1 MRDWEARRSNEISE
15 NILVTHIVSL
25 LLFLM
30 ILLSFFSYSSYSPVS
45 NNFSSLEII
54 VLAFCIIAAV
64 YVTRKLLTSF
74 TFLDRPK
81 IDEILLLVIILP
93 VTFAFLWYSKG
104 FVGGEVLLIV
114 PAVITAIAF
123 GRVAGVGEALFSCG
137 LLFLLDYILHGTIPV
152 EVFQATLIITGV
164 TTLMAWLV
172 GGLIE
177 VERATQQELLKLADY
192 DHLTGLINCR
202 FFQEKLSVSL
212 RQAVA
217 GAHALSLALLDVDQL
232 NYYNQVYGYQQGDE
246 ILRAIGGLLREEVRE
261 PCYAARYGSDE
272 FMLVLPGQD
281 KPAARNIAGAITEKL
296 VRQATAALLENRSAG
311 SWRDFTISTGL
322 ACCPDDGGDAVL
334 PLIRAAED
342 DLHRARY
349 SKTDYM
355 YQSMVS
361 EISTLS
367 SRDAFPTLQAFIAL
381 INSKDQYT
389 YGHSE
394 RVTAYSLS
402 LGERLG
408 LTGFEMDILR
418 FSAYLHDIGKIE
430 IENSILNK
438 SEGLD
443 SEEWKVMMS
452 HPIRGS
458 ELIRPLVA
466 YLPLVPII
474 RSHHENYDGSGY
486 PDGRRGEDIPLPAR
500 IIRIAS
506 SFDIM
511 TTSRPYRGGTMTM
524 DEACAELKAHAG
536 SWYDPQLIDEFL
548 DVVKDI
554 YQPVAELRSAR

>member
-30 ILLSFFSYSSYSPVS
+30 ILLSFFGYSNYSPIS
-45 NNFSSLEII
+45 NNFFYLEIL
-54 VLAFCIIAAV
+54 VLVFFIIAAA
-64 YVTRKLLTSF
+64 YVARKLLTRL

-81 IDEILLLVIILP
+81 IDEILLLIVILP

-104 FVGGEVLLIV
+104 FLGGEVLLIV
-114 PAVITAIAF
+114 PAVITAIAY
-123 GRVAGVGEALFSCG
+123 GKAAGVGEALFSCG
-137 LLFLLDYILHGTIPV
+137 LLFPMDYILHRTIPV

-177 VERATQQELLKLADY
+177 VERSTQRELLKLADY
-192 DHLTGLINCR
+192 DRLTGLINYR
-202 FFQEKLSVSL
+202 FFQERLAVSL

-217 GAHALSLALLDVDQL
+217 GAHPLSLALLDIDQL

-246 ILRAIGGLLREEVRE
+246 ILRSIGELLREEVRE

-272 FMLVLPGQD
+272 FMLVLPGQE
-281 KPAARNIAGAITEKL
+281 KPEARSTAGPITEKL
-296 VRQATAALLENRSAG
+296 VRQATAALLENRSTG
-311 SWRDFTISTGL
+311 SWRDFSISIGL
-322 ACCPDDGGDAVL
+322 ACCPDDGNAVL

-394 RVTAYSLS
+394 RVTAYSLA

-408 LTGFEMDILR
+408 LAEFELDILR

-443 SEEWKVMMS
+443 SEEWKVMIN

-486 PDGRRGEDIPLPAR
+486 PDGRTGEDIPLPAR
-500 IIRIAS
+500 IIRIAD
-506 SFDIM
+506 SFDVM
-511 TTSRPYRGGTMTM
+511 TTSHPYRDGTMTM
-524 DEACAELKAHAG
+524 DEACEELKAHAG
-536 SWYDPQLIDEFL
+536 SWYDLQLVSKFL

-554 YQPVAELRSAR
+554 YQPVAVRSAR